1 MTGCAS
7 LHAACETLEEAH
19 AYMKRMGVAQAKTV
33 MKIDAGKTAPLNGNG
48 FFAVANG
55 KSPGIYDLY
64 R

>member
-7 LHAACETLEEAH
+7 LYGAFETLEEAH
-19 AYMKRMGVAQAKTV
+19 TYMKGMGVTGAKEV
-33 MKIDAGKTAPLNGNG
+33 NKVDAGKTAPLNGNG

-55 KSPGIYDLY
+55 INPGIYNLY